1 MNIATSNENTNAC
14 ITATKSHCTYS
25 ISGAINGNSYHTNP
39 FVAELTPTTNIVSKI
54 QPETIFQYNLA
65 DKDITLANTP
75 IISNNHT
82 NNDIHISNNF
92 TKNRKGRYAIFGKF
106 HFGISII
113 HFPNKG
119 TYSKNIFI
127 DHKCLNCI
135 ISIKITATTANHIL
149 NSKLVV
155 GMKIIEEIHSIST
168 NITLIQSNNQLE
180 RFDNKIMKNNV
191 TT

>member
-1 MNIATSNENTNAC
+1 M
-14 ITATKSHCTYS
+14 
-25 ISGAINGNSYHTNP
+25 
-39 FVAELTPTTNIVSKI
+39 TNIVSKI
-54 QPETIFQYNLA
+54 QPDTIFQYNLA
-65 DKDITLANTP
+65 DKDITLAKTP

-92 TKNRKGRYAIFGKF
+92 TKNRKGRYTIFGKF
-106 HFGISII
+106 HFGRSII

-119 TYSKNIFI
+119 IYSKNILI

-135 ISIKITATTANHIL
+135 KSIKNTATTANHIL

-155 GMKIIEEIHSIST
+155 GMEIIEDIHSTST
-168 NITLIQSNNQLE
+168 NITLIQSSNQLE
-180 RFDNKIMKNNV
+180 RFDNKIIKNKV